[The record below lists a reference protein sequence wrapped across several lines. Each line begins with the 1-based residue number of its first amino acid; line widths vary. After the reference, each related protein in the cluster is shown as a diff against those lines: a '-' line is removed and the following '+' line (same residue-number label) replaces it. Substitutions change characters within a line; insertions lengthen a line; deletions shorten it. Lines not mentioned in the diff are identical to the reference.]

1 MVTYNDPELL
11 KKLMPSLEKAAG
23 TEKVKS
29 REWVTGAED
38 FSFYGTKAPAVFLYL
53 GGMPKGNDPAKAPP
67 HHTADFYVDNSG
79 MPTGIRA
86 FCSMV
91 LDMMQP
97 K

>member
-1 MVTYNDPELL
+1 L
-11 KKLMPSLEKAAG
+11 
-23 TEKVKS
+23 
-29 REWVTGAED
+29 WVTGAED
-38 FSFYGTKAPAVFLYL
+38 FSYYGTKAPAVFLYL
-53 GGMPKGNDPAKAPP
+53 GGMPKGSDPEKAPP

-91 LDMMQP
+91 LDMTQT